1 MKLLDIYDD
10 PDFKISENPIK
21 VKKNIIDV
29 LEKHSYT
36 CSSNIITTVSNIA
49 TYLAKRKKNTSVTS
63 CSLFFVCHIFSNQIA
78 V

>member
-49 TYLAKRKKNTSVTS
+49 TYLAKRKKIQV
-63 CSLFFVCHIFSNQIA
+63 
-78 V
+78 